1 MYTIH
6 EHLEYMY
13 INNVSM
19 VTSVAVYI
27 KFYNLSTTSCVH
39 FVIPHHHSAQLHI
52 NSRHL
57 YLVSVGAM
65 FDI

>member
-1 MYTIH
+1 MCILYT

-13 INNVSM
+13 SNNVSM

-39 FVIPHHHSAQLHI
+39 FVIPHHHSAAPQFQAFVPSKCGS
-52 NSRHL
+52 N
-57 YLVSVGAM
+57 V
-65 FDI
+65 